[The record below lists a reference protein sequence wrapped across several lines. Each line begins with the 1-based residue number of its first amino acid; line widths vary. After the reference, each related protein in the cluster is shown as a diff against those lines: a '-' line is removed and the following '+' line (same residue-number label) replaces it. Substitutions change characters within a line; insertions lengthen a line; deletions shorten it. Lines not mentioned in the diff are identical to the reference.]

1 MLCNTESMKGVKH
14 TVRHWTLPKLV
25 LYWDLHIFMMF
36 NIIQPYELKWI
47 FLPYKNMTDHKELY
61 EIQTQFLEYNLLQ
74 DIQSSDKVG
83 FRMGVHILMEFSIIL
98 RTLWDK
104 IMFHTNWNQYL
115 GSKTLKYRLFPGVE
129 FTEKTSSF

>member
-1 MLCNTESMKGVKH
+1 
-14 TVRHWTLPKLV
+14 
-25 LYWDLHIFMMF
+25 MMF

-98 RTLWDK
+98 RAL
-104 IMFHTNWNQYL
+104 
-115 GSKTLKYRLFPGVE
+115 
-129 FTEKTSSF
+129 